1 MEKPVKDVVAALVYQ
16 NWRFLIAKRRAGD
29 TFGGFWEFPGGT
41 VDAGE
46 SKEEALKREIKEELD
61 VDIDV
66 GREVYRLS
74 AETPHSMI
82 TIYLFECKIL
92 RGSPRAIDCAQVSWE
107 RLSDLKNVN
116 FIPGDKKIVEWLEDK
131 YGER

>member
-1 MEKPVKDVVAALVYQ
+1 MEKSLKDVVAALIYD
-16 NWRFLIAKRRAGD
+16 NWRFLVAKRKTGD

-46 SKEEALKREIKEELD
+46 SKEAALSREMKEELGID
-61 VDIDV
+61 VDV
-66 GREVYRLS
+66 GRQVYSLK
-74 AETPHSMI
+74 AETPYSRI

-107 RLSDLKNVN
+107 RLADLKNIN

>member
-1 MEKPVKDVVAALVYQ
+1 MAALIYQ
-16 NWRFLIAKRRAGD
+16 NWRFLIAKRKMGD

-41 VDAGE
+41 VDPGE
-46 SKEEALKREIKEELD
+46 SREAALKREIREELD
-61 VDIDV
+61 LDIDV
-66 GREVYRLS
+66 GREIYSLK
-74 AETPHSMI
+74 AETPNSRL

-92 RGSPRAIDCAQVSWE
+92 RGSPRAIECSEVSWE
-107 RLSDLKNVN
+107 RLKDLRNIN